1 MLASTYL
8 ADERGAV
15 TVDFT
20 VLTAATVG
28 LGIAAYGVVSGGL
41 GDLTGDIDATLRG
54 YLGGGREMLT
64 LDFTGGLGPFAG
76 GTVRNVPGFGEMLL
90 LDGTNNRG
98 GIGTEA
104 TLALDPNSDYAV
116 ISFDL
121 AFVDSWD
128 NETGYVFLNGQA
140 VALGTFTHMNHP
152 QLRTGDVPPAMQD
165 LGIVSVDFGEAEQ
178 LRGGY
183 FTGSGGAAWSDY
195 RQPVSMVVRTNG
207 ASEMK
212 LGFGT
217 NLSSSYTDE
226 SLGIDNL
233 SVISTDTAP

>member
-54 YLGGGREMLT
+54 YLGGGREMLV
-64 LDFTGGLGPFAG
+64 LDFTGGLGPFTG

-104 TLALDPNSDYAV
+104 TLSLDPNSDYAV

-217 NLSSSYTDE
+217 NLNSSYTDE

>member
-1 MLASTYL
+1 MDAHF
-8 ADERGAV
+8 AV
-15 TVDFT
+15 YFQIQT
-20 VLTAATVG
+20 LHHPHPRRMVG
-28 LGIAAYGVVSGGL
+28 SSQKWQEGIAVA
-41 GDLTGDIDATLRG
+41 LT
-54 YLGGGREMLT
+54 
-64 LDFTGGLGPFAG
+64 
-76 GTVRNVPGFGEMLL
+76 MLL

>member
-54 YLGGGREMLT
+54 YLGGGREMLA
-64 LDFTGGLGPFAG
+64 LDFTSGLGPFAG

-104 TLALDPNSDYAV
+104 TLSLDPNSDYAV

-121 AFVDSWD
+121 AFVASWD